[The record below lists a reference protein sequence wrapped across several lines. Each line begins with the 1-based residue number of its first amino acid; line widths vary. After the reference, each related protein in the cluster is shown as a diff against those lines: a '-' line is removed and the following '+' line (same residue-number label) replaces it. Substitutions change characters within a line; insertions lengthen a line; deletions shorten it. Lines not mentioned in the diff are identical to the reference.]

1 MRRRLRDLEEQEFDL
16 LVIGAGIF
24 GAAAAWEAT
33 RRGLSVAVIDRG
45 DFCGATSAHSYKL
58 IHGGL
63 RYLQH
68 GDLHRLRQSAN
79 ARRTFL
85 RIAPHLARPLPIVV
99 PTYGYGKKGKPLL
112 RLATAIYDAAT
123 LDRNRGIVD
132 PARRVPRSRAL
143 SRREVLD
150 AYPGL
155 PSHWLTGA
163 VMFYDGQMYN
173 PPRLVLAFLRSA
185 VDAGAVAANYVAAL
199 RFLGPGDGAGPG
211 ERVSGV
217 VARDQLGGGSLRIRA
232 KMVLNAAGPYAE
244 GLLERALGRPLEPP
258 TPWSR
263 DAYLV
268 VRRALLPDERALALP
283 AASRDPEAILSRG
296 ERHLFLVPWHGHTLV
311 GVWHQVYSGAPDAY
325 HVTEA
330 ELEAFIGEINAAC
343 PALALRLD
351 DVAQCIAGLIP
362 FGDDRADARN
372 LRFAHRSRLV
382 DHARERG
389 LEGLVTLIGVRYT
402 TGPCEAADA
411 VDLICRKLGRDPA
424 PSRSDANRLDGGEID
439 DLEALIAA
447 AQRQH
452 RTLPA
457 EVVRALVHNHGAAY
471 PRVLADLADRPE
483 LGETLGSSPVIAA
496 EVVHAVREEMAI
508 TMADVAFRRTDLAT
522 GGDPGETALGRCAA
536 IMARE
541 CGWDQAR
548 MREEQDSVRASL
560 SGARRPE
567 RDVAAARAPA

>member
-1 MRRRLRDLEEQEFDL
+1 MRRRLQDLEEREFDL

-24 GAAAAWEAT
+24 GASAAWDASL
-33 RRGLSVAVIDRG
+33 RGLSVVVIDRG
-45 DFCGATSAHSYKL
+45 DFCSATSAHSYKL

-68 GDLHRLRQSAN
+68 GDLYRVRQSAA

-99 PTYGYGKKGKPLL
+99 PTYGHGRKGKPLL
-112 RLATAIYDAAT
+112 RLATAIYDAVT
-123 LDRNRGIVD
+123 FDRNRGIVD
-132 PARRVPRSRAL
+132 PARRVPGSRGL

-155 PSHWLTGA
+155 RSHGLTGA
-163 VMFYDGQMYN
+163 VEFYDGQMYN

-185 VDAGAVAANYVAAL
+185 ANAGAVVANYVSAL
-199 RFLGPGDGAGPG
+199 RFLGPRGRSGAGD
-211 ERVSGV
+211 RVNGV
-217 VARDQLGGGSLRIRA
+217 EARDLLGGRPLRIRA

-244 GLLERALGRPLEPP
+244 GLLERALGQPLEPP

-263 DAYLV
+263 DAYV
-268 VRRALLPDERALALP
+268 IVRRALVPDQRALALP
-283 AASRDPEAILSRG
+283 AANRDPEAILSRG

-311 GVWHQVYSGAPDAY
+311 GVWHKVYRGAPDAY
-325 HVTEA
+325 DVTEA
-330 ELEAFIGEINAAC
+330 ELDAFIGEINAAC
-343 PALALRLD
+343 PALGLRLD
-351 DVAQCIAGLIP
+351 DVAQCVAGLIP
-362 FGDDRADARN
+362 FGDNRGDARN

-402 TGPCEAADA
+402 TGPSEAAAA
-411 VDLICRKLGRDPA
+411 VDLICAKLGRKAA
-424 PSRSDANRLDGGEID
+424 PSRSHAAPLHGGEIND
-439 DLEALIAA
+439 IEALVDA

-457 EVVRALVHNHGAAY
+457 EAVRALVHNHGTAY
-471 PRVLADLADRPE
+471 PQVLAALADRPE

-496 EVVHAVREEMAI
+496 EVVHAVREEMAM
-508 TMADVAFRRTDLAT
+508 TMADVALRRTDLAT
-522 GGDPGETALGRCAA
+522 GGDPGEAALGACAA
-536 IMARE
+536 VMARE

-548 MREEQDSVRASL
+548 MREELDQVRANS
-560 SGARRPE
+560 SGALRPQPD
-567 RDVAAARAPA
+567 RLAALAPA

>member
-1 MRRRLRDLEEQEFDL
+1 MQRRLEALEEREFDL

-24 GAAAAWEAT
+24 GASAAWDASL
-33 RRGLSVAVIDRG
+33 RGLSVAVIDQG
-45 DFCGATSAHSYKL
+45 DFCSATSAHSYKL

-68 GDLHRLRQSAN
+68 GDVYRVRQSAA

-112 RLATAIYDAAT
+112 RLATAIYDVVT
-123 LDRNRGIVD
+123 FDRNRGIVD
-132 PARRVPRSRAL
+132 PARRVPGSRTL

-155 PSHWLTGA
+155 PSHGLTGA

-173 PPRLVLAFLRSA
+173 PPRLALAFLRSA
-185 VDAGAVAANYVAAL
+185 AGAGAVVANYVSAL
-199 RFLGPGDGAGPG
+199 RFLGPGPDDRVAGV
-211 ERVSGV
+211 E
-217 VARDQLGGGSLRIRA
+217 ARDELGSASLRIRA
-232 KMVLNAAGPYAE
+232 KVVLNAAGPYAE
-244 GLLERALGRPLEPP
+244 GLLRRALGQPLEPP

-263 DAYLV
+263 DAWFI
-268 VRRALLPDERALALP
+268 VRRPLVQGERALALP

-311 GVWHQVYSGAPDAY
+311 GVWHKVHHGPPDAY
-325 HVTEA
+325 QVSKA

-343 PALALRLD
+343 PALGLSLD
-351 DVAQCIAGLIP
+351 DVAQCTAGLIP
-362 FGDDRADARN
+362 FGDNQADAPN
-372 LRFAHRSRLV
+372 LKFAHRSRLV

-402 TGPCEAADA
+402 TGPCEAAEA
-411 VDLICRKLGRDPA
+411 VDLICRKLGRELA
-424 PSRSDANRLDGGEID
+424 PSRSQVTQLDGGEID
-439 DLEALIAA
+439 DIEALVDSAE
-447 AQRQH
+447 RQH
-452 RTLPA
+452 QALPA
-457 EVVRALVHNHGAAY
+457 QAVRALVHNHGAAY
-471 PRVLADLADRPE
+471 PRVLAGLGDRPE
-483 LGETLGSSPVIAA
+483 LGKTLGSSPVIAA
-496 EVVHAVREEMAI
+496 EVVHAVREEMAL

-522 GGDPGETALGRCAA
+522 AGDPGEAALRECAA
-536 IMARE
+536 VMAGE

-548 MREEQDSVRASL
+548 TGEELERVRAQL
-560 SGARRPE
+560 PGAREPQLDR
-567 RDVAAARAPA
+567 AAALALA